1 MQFLVEVV
9 DVIERGT
16 MESALISAEMQHFV
30 THLTDTRDTRG
41 GANELKM

>member
-1 MQFLVEVV
+1 MQLLVEVV

-16 MESALISAEMQHFV
+16 MESALISAAMQ
-30 THLTDTRDTRG
+30 HLTDMRDTRG